1 MHSRDLGVKLAR
13 FSEKELLGF
22 YIDLSTNFRE
32 SFNNIWRKL
41 KQGQIIED
49 FSKCSKN
56 FREISLTALSESARI
71 R

>member
-1 MHSRDLGVKLAR
+1 MESDNRVIINCGGIRHETYKAELA
-13 FSEKELLGF
+13 
-22 YIDLSTNFRE
+22 TNFRE